1 MKGANILSAALC
13 MASMVSMFSC
23 SMTTG
28 IDNYSSAGLIYE
40 LNASE
45 DGYIVVGCDSIE
57 KNVRIPTFYQDLP
70 VVAVDD
76 RAFFGRDDITRIII
90 GNNVTKIGQEAFYKC
105 VSLKD
110 LTIDGALENIGNYSF
125 YGCSDLHYVTLP
137 DSVMS
142 IGNYSFYGCSDLHY
156 VTLPDSVM
164 SIGDSAFRGCYALT
178 EIDLSESLI
187 NIGSEAFYYCV
198 GLTNIKIPKNVTSIG
213 SNVFYG
219 CAKLNGIRFDATE
232 TWYITNSG
240 VQWMHKT
247 GGTEI
252 DVVKPSANATYFK
265 ETHNNYYWYKISTET
280 KVE

>member
-13 MASMVSMFSC
+13 MASMVSTFSC

-110 LTIDGALENIGNYSF
+110 LTIDGALEN
-125 YGCSDLHYVTLP
+125 
-137 DSVMS
+137 

>member
-13 MASMVSMFSC
+13 MASMVCMFSC
-23 SMTTG
+23 GMSTG

-57 KNVRIPTFYQDLP
+57 KNIRIPTFYQDLP
-70 VVAVDD
+70 VVAIDD
-76 RAFFGRDDITRIII
+76 RAFFGRDDITGIII
-90 GNNVTKIGQEAFYKC
+90 GNNVTKIGKETFYKC

-125 YGCSDLHYVTLP
+125 YGCSSLH
-137 DSVMS
+137 
-142 IGNYSFYGCSDLHY
+142 N

-178 EIDLSESLI
+178 EIALGDSLTE
-187 NIGSEAFYYCV
+187 IGKEVFYYCV
-198 GLTNIKIPKNVTSIG
+198 ELTSINIPTSVTSIG
-213 SNVFYG
+213 ANTFYG
-219 CAKLNGIRFDATE
+219 CAKLTQIRFDDTDA
-232 TWYITNSG
+232 WYITNSEME
-240 VQWMHKT
+240 WK

-252 DVVKPSANATYFK
+252 DVVTPSANATYFK